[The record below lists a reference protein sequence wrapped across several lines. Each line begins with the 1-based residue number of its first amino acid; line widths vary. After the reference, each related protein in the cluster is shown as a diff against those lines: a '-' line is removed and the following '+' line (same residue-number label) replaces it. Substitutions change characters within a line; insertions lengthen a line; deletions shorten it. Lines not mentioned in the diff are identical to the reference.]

1 MDGKLAKLYAILGT
15 TFLLFTSLNALDP
28 IFPLYVV
35 DLGFSYFDLGILMAI
50 PSIFS
55 IFLNLPIGTVASR
68 IGRKRIILS
77 SLAIQSS
84 SFLLLGFLSDWGSL
98 LAARILRGIAV
109 VFFSPIIIA
118 AIYDLASPTRRGRM
132 FGLFFTSIGLG
143 TISGP
148 SLSSL
153 LLQCLD
159 LNTFFLVLSLFPGLG
174 FGLYLIGSSDSNP
187 SSVEEHI
194 EIRSIGRVLKNRGVL
209 GLCFC
214 RALFAMTASVFLTV
228 FSIYTRDVLLITPSL
243 VSALFMI
250 RAVFTTL
257 LHVPSGKISDRI
269 GGRKPAM
276 LSYIFVAVV
285 FYLFS
290 ETKSLIAFMLIMAL
304 YGFAWGLRAVPEVT
318 LLSNLVDKEDGDV
331 GIALLQ
337 TMFPIGF
344 LIGPILAGWLALTV
358 SMQTIFNLS
367 SLIIV
372 PAIIILLRIKER

>member
-1 MDGKLAKLYAILGT
+1 
-15 TFLLFTSLNALDP
+15 
-28 IFPLYVV
+28 
-35 DLGFSYFDLGILMAI
+35 
-50 PSIFS
+50 
-55 IFLNLPIGTVASR
+55 
-68 IGRKRIILS
+68 
-77 SLAIQSS
+77 
-84 SFLLLGFLSDWGSL
+84 
-98 LAARILRGIAV
+98 
-109 VFFSPIIIA
+109 
-118 AIYDLASPTRRGRM
+118 
-132 FGLFFTSIGLG
+132 
-143 TISGP
+143 
-148 SLSSL
+148 
-153 LLQCLD
+153 
-159 LNTFFLVLSLFPGLG
+159 
-174 FGLYLIGSSDSNP
+174 
-187 SSVEEHI
+187 
-194 EIRSIGRVLKNRGVL
+194 
-209 GLCFC
+209 
-214 RALFAMTASVFLTV
+214 
-228 FSIYTRDVLLITPSL
+228 
-243 VSALFMI
+243 MI